1 MDKTFFTVGP
11 TQVHPETEAY
21 VHDALA
27 AGVCSLSHRGKAFA
41 ELFART
47 SASVKKLLNVP
58 DGFHVFFLGSA
69 TEGIERVIE
78 NCVGERSF
86 HLVNGAFSARFFET
100 AQELKKQPEKVEVAK
115 GQGFDFASLAPPA
128 EAEVVCITQNETS
141 TGVAL
146 DMQEVY
152 ALKRK
157 NPEKLFAVDI
167 VSSAPYV
174 DVDYSLIDCAFFS
187 VQKGFGMPAGL
198 GVIIVNDACIEKS
211 KRLQEKGMN
220 IGSYHN
226 FPVLLGYEAKHQTP
240 ETPNVLGIYLLGRVC
255 DSYIERG
262 IERIRAETDEKAEK
276 IYSFFGKHGAYR
288 PFVENAAWRSK
299 TTIVID
305 TPEGSAPVMKTLAD
319 AGFIVS
325 SGYGKA
331 KDAQIRIANFPVHTM
346 KDVEGM
352 LGALGA

>member
-1 MDKTFFTVGP
+1 MENIYFTVGP

-69 TEGIERVIE
+69 TEAIERVVE

-141 TGVAL
+141 T
-146 DMQEVY
+146 
-152 ALKRK
+152 
-157 NPEKLFAVDI
+157 PI
-167 VSSAPYV
+167 
-174 DVDYSLIDCAFFS
+174 
-187 VQKGFGMPAGL
+187 
-198 GVIIVNDACIEKS
+198 
-211 KRLQEKGMN
+211 
-220 IGSYHN
+220 
-226 FPVLLGYEAKHQTP
+226 
-240 ETPNVLGIYLLGRVC
+240 
-255 DSYIERG
+255 
-262 IERIRAETDEKAEK
+262 
-276 IYSFFGKHGAYR
+276 
-288 PFVENAAWRSK
+288 
-299 TTIVID
+299 
-305 TPEGSAPVMKTLAD
+305 
-319 AGFIVS
+319 
-325 SGYGKA
+325 
-331 KDAQIRIANFPVHTM
+331 
-346 KDVEGM
+346 
-352 LGALGA
+352 

>member
-21 VHDALA
+21 VHDALV
-27 AGVCSLSHRGKAFA
+27 AGGCSLSHRSKEFG
-41 ELFART
+41 ELFAHT
-47 SASVKKLLNVP
+47 AASVRKLLNVP

-78 NCVGERSF
+78 NCVREKSF

-100 AQELKKQPEKVEVAK
+100 AQELKKRPEKVEVAK
-115 GQGFDFASLAPPA
+115 GQGFDFASLTVPA
-128 EAEVVCITQNETS
+128 EAEMVCITQNETS

-146 DMQEVY
+146 DMQDVY

-157 NPEKLFAVDI
+157 HPDKLFAVDI

-198 GVIIVNDACIEKS
+198 GVLVVNDACIEKS
-211 KRLQEKGMN
+211 KKLQERGMN

-240 ETPNVLGIYLLGRVC
+240 ETPNVLGIYLLGRIC
-255 DSYIERG
+255 DAYIEQG
-262 IERIRAETDEKAEK
+262 IDRIRKETDEKAGLL
-276 IYSFFGKHGAYR
+276 YDFFDAHPKLK
-288 PFVENAAWRSK
+288 PFVKNPAWRSK

-305 TPEGSAPVMKTLAD
+305 TPEGS
-319 AGFIVS
+319 G
-325 SGYGKA
+325 
-331 KDAQIRIANFPVHTM
+331 Q
-346 KDVEGM
+346 
-352 LGALGA
+352 

>member
-1 MDKTFFTVGP
+1 MEKIYFTVGP
-11 TQVHPETEAY
+11 TQVHPDVEAY
-21 VHDALA
+21 IREAIQG
-27 AGVCSLSHRGKAFA
+27 GVCSLSHRGKQFS
-41 ELFART
+41 ELFAHT
-47 SASVKKLLNVP
+47 AASVRKLLNIP

-69 TEGIERVIE
+69 TEAIERVVE

-100 AQELKKQPEKVEVAK
+100 AQELKKRPEKVEVAK
-115 GQGFDFASLAPPA
+115 GQGFDFASLAVPA

-187 VQKGFGMPAGL
+187 VQKGFCMPAGL

-211 KRLQEKGMN
+211 KKLQERGMN
-220 IGSYHN
+220 IGSYHS

-240 ETPNVLGIYLLGRVC
+240 ETPNVLGLYLLGRIC
-255 DSYIERG
+255 DAYIKQG
-262 IERIRAETDEKAEK
+262 IERIREETDEKADA
-276 IYSFFGKHGAYR
+276 IYSFFEKHGTYH
-288 PFVENAAWRSK
+288 PFVKNAAWRSK

-305 TPEGSAPVMKTLAD
+305 TPEGSGPVTKTLAD
-319 AGFIVS
+319 NGFIVS
-325 SGYGKA
+325 SGYGKF
-331 KDAQIRIANFPVHTM
+331 KDTHIRIANFPSQTLE
-346 KDVEGM
+346 DTQRM
-352 LGALGA
+352 LGAL